1 MMHNWPSLVIRVLR
15 KSLNSLDKTVDKE
28 SIIELLNL
36 AIEYMAYLNESIYY
50 LKWSIANPYCIK
62 TDYSSIDPPSS
73 V

>member
-1 MMHNWPSLVIRVLR
+1 MHDWTSLVIRVLR

-36 AIEYMAYLNESIYY
+36 AIEYMAYLNESTYY
-50 LKWSIANPYCIK
+50 LKWSIANTYCIK
-62 TDYSSIDPPSS
+62 TDYSSMDPPSS